1 MSLVN
6 PRYGKTPGMLQ
17 TCDKSGEAHRAAR
30 LISPVQ
36 SRRSL
41 EQIIAIQLLAKHDTA
56 KFTMLKRIQSTSAPR
71 AVLLIRL
78 LVGLVFISE
87 GIQKFLFPAEVGAGR
102 FAKIGLPSP
111 EFLGPFVGT
120 FEIVCGSLV
129 LIGFF
134 TRFAVIPLLTI
145 MAVAIYT
152 TKIPTLL
159 KDGFWKMAHDG
170 RADFSMTMCALFLLI
185 VGAGVWSL
193 DARLRRSKDGA
204 PEKRNSPK

>member
-1 MSLVN
+1 MNL
-6 PRYGKTPGMLQ
+6 LQ
-17 TCDKSGEAHRAAR
+17 RIT
-30 LISPVQ
+30 
-36 SRRSL
+36 RS
-41 EQIIAIQLLAKHDTA
+41 D
-56 KFTMLKRIQSTSAPR
+56 APR
-71 AVLLIRL
+71 AVLLVRL
-78 LVGLVFISE
+78 LVGAVFLSE

-129 LIGFF
+129 LIGLF

-159 KDGFWKMAHDG
+159 KDGFWKMAHEG

-185 VGAGVWSL
+185 IGAGAWSL
-193 DARLRRSKDGA
+193 DAMLFKNRANPPSKHTA
-204 PEKRNSPK
+204 K